1 MRSLRGLV
9 AVMAS
14 AGAVMAVTPALA
26 LDPASPSSAVG
37 NETTGTPL
45 HLRPTAAPLAND
57 ENGGLLS
64 TAAKLAILTS
74 LVGGAAWV
82 ARRRRP
88 VEFLAEQT
96 SVCILARHTVGVRS
110 EVLVLEAAGEKLLL
124 GVTPAGIS
132 LLANLTD
139 PSEATAREMDRKPLE
154 NRLDA
159 VLSAGLRDATAKAS
173 ENSQEYA
180 LRRDENR
187 RDEYRRDEIRRDDGD
202 AQNVTGSRS
211 HRPTS
216 RQQTSDDREAD
227 ASPPPS
233 GRSLRQT
240 SKQTSLEEHEGNDSD
255 EASSRFVAAPK
266 PSRPKSNPSY
276 PDMAEGQ
283 VRGLARARAKA

>member
-1 MRSLRGLV
+1 M
-9 AVMAS
+9 
-14 AGAVMAVTPALA
+14 
-26 LDPASPSSAVG
+26 
-37 NETTGTPL
+37 
-45 HLRPTAAPLAND
+45 AND

-110 EVLVLEAAGEKLLL
+110 EVIVLEAAGEKLLL

-187 RDEYRRDEIRRDDGD
+187 RDENRRDENRRDENRRDENQ
-202 AQNVTGSRS
+202 A
-211 HRPTS
+211 
-216 RQQTSDDREAD
+216 E

-240 SKQTSLEEHEGNDSD
+240 SKQTSLDEHDGDDAD

-266 PSRPKSNPSY
+266 PSRSKSNPSY